1 MNAPSD
7 SIFQIYPFLYLYM
20 TRYDKQFVDSFLDLL
35 IKAFVGLLTAWFV
48 LVTPYVIF
56 QDFVMKGHGY
66 SFATLLEGHYDVL
79 FRTDNWNYVKVK
91 VELFDI
97 FLFRL

>member
-1 MNAPSD
+1 MP
-7 SIFQIYPFLYLYM
+7 IFISCCYMCRQCVIQLNITKQIH
-20 TRYDKQFVDSFLDLL
+20 RKDLL

-79 FRTDNWNYVKVK
+79 FRTDNWNYVKIDCVWLTS
-91 VELFDI
+91 VDYTDAL
-97 FLFRL
+97 